1 MNRVK
6 RIQQIHNS
14 YLGNIMSIQQNLAQR
29 ITELE
34 MKTTFQ
40 ETVIEELNQALVEQQ
55 FILDKI
61 QLQLRYLAN
70 KIQNIQPSNIASQAE
85 ETPPPHY

>member
-1 MNRVK
+1 
-6 RIQQIHNS
+6 
-14 YLGNIMSIQQNLAQR
+14 MSMQQNLAQR

-34 MKTTFQ
+34 MKATFQ

-70 KIQNIQPSNIASQAE
+70 KIQDIQPSNIASQAE
-85 ETPPPHY
+85 ETPPLHY

>member
-1 MNRVK
+1 
-6 RIQQIHNS
+6 
-14 YLGNIMSIQQNLAQR
+14 MSMQQNLAQR

-34 MKTTFQ
+34 MKATFQ
-40 ETVIEELNQALVEQQ
+40 ETTIEELNQALVEQQ

-70 KIQNIQPSNIASQAE
+70 KIQDMQPSNIASQAE